1 MSDEIEKVMEILKR
15 AAVSRPKRNVWKPVA
30 VISTTALVFLL
41 AFAIWSN
48 LPKVPPEGEVADQ
61 VTRILA
67 GSGPS
72 YSCGYL
78 HGANVKLTSRG
89 IASGNID
96 VTCFFMPYRA
106 SKRLDEIKMYC
117 TAKLKQLY
125 EELPWLKE
133 CSFTIKCPYHSRPGG
148 PIEWRQEVRFK
159 FDRSLYEKIDWGKF
173 FYADILKVA
182 EDVEF

>member
-1 MSDEIEKVMEILKR
+1 
-15 AAVSRPKRNVWKPVA
+15 
-30 VISTTALVFLL
+30 
-41 AFAIWSN
+41 
-48 LPKVPPEGEVADQ
+48 
-61 VTRILA
+61 
-67 GSGPS
+67 
-72 YSCGYL
+72 
-78 HGANVKLTSRG
+78 
-89 IASGNID
+89 
-96 VTCFFMPYRA
+96 MPYRA

-148 PIEWRQEVRFK
+148 PIEWRQEVSFK

-182 EDVEF
+182 EDVEFKDCRRADCLIIRAVSILPVGGSPKM